1 MQRVQRYSDVVDARR
16 TGGQARLA
24 ARGAAAGAPACLAI
38 LAGSVALALLAP
50 PGMLLLTVL
59 LGGLAVGRLLPGVF
73 RPLLRGRWLLL
84 AALLVVPSIFWGG
97 PLDSSL
103 WGLAYSSDGLMAA
116 AHALLRMGVILLG
129 VSVFTS
135 LMEISALAAV
145 FERWGLHG
153 LGFSI
158 GVALNL
164 LPGLQ
169 QSAAVTWRVLQ
180 MRGGLR
186 RQRWNGLRLLL
197 LNVITQ
203 SLNRAEEIAL
213 AAEVRAFTPEKA
225 QGYPIP
231 RGSLDGWIVAGCGL
245 LVLAAV
251 LVRMI
256 G

>member
-1 MQRVQRYSDVVDARR
+1 MQRVQSCSYMAEASSAVEQP
-16 TGGQARLA
+16 GLA
-24 ARGAAAGAPACLAI
+24 ECGAAAGAPACLAI

-59 LGGLAVGRLLPGVF
+59 LGGLGVTLLLPGVF

-84 AALLVVPSIFWGG
+84 TGLLVVPSIFWGG

-103 WGLAYSSDGLMAA
+103 WGLAYSSEGLLAA

-153 LGFSI
+153 LRFSI

-225 QGYPIP
+225 QSYPIP
-231 RGSLDGWIVAGCGL
+231 RGSLDGWIVAGCVL
-245 LVLAAV
+245 LVLVAV
-251 LVRMI
+251 LVQMI